1 MYLPWTY
8 PEAPGVSPLPPNLH
22 GLDRPFPDTMF
33 VLYNA
38 DEGKYI
44 VIDAYHTER
53 DMPETFEDGF
63 EGVAC
68 FTTEAYALTATRQLE
83 RSGVSGFQPMD
94 VTFDEAQAV
103 ARERT
108 SDIAA
113 LILMDRPGRPI
124 VRYVR

>member
-1 MYLPWTY
+1 
-8 PEAPGVSPLPPNLH
+8 
-22 GLDRPFPDTMF
+22 
-33 VLYNA
+33 
-38 DEGKYI
+38 
-44 VIDAYHTER
+44 
-53 DMPETFEDGF
+53 
-63 EGVAC
+63 
-68 FTTEAYALTATRQLE
+68 
-83 RSGVSGFQPMD
+83 MD